1 MATGRRWSE
10 GVTKKR
16 EAKESRQLW
25 TGRVRVAFTRPR
37 RRLSGCFDGDEGQ
50 ATTWTAE
57 RYAEDLLIQREETG
71 YHVFCRQ
78 DSYRARK
85 ETRQRL
91 GKGVWGRLNNAFFL
105 SL

>member
-71 YHVFCRQ
+71 YHVFLSAGQLSSEKGDEAAFGERG
-78 DSYRARK
+78 
-85 ETRQRL
+85 L
-91 GKGVWGRLNNAFFL
+91 GEAQ
-105 SL
+105 